1 MLPAERLKGASE
13 GGGTVLDLS
22 IRLGNGL
29 RTRIVERPG
38 RSLDQAALNAL
49 VADVRKVASATLP
62 AEELQYGVLG
72 GDPERLQHA
81 VLTVVYDVKSG
92 APVAFNALSIMEL
105 ELRGRPMEV
114 LHLGLVM
121 VDPAVRQRGLTAT
134 LYGLTCV
141 LLFLERRGHPIWVS
155 NVTQVP
161 AIAGMV
167 SETYSGVWPRLAPGG
182 RRTFDHVS
190 LARQIMA
197 GHRHVFGVGGEA
209 NFDEARFVIEDAY
222 TGGSD
227 GLKKTFEQAPKHRTA
242 LYNEACVR
250 ELNYDRGDDLLQLGR
265 IDMEAAARY
274 VAKVAP
280 PSTGVGLIGLAIF
293 AAVRA
298 TIVPLMQWLAADR
311 QMGVL
316 RPWPR

>member
-1 MLPAERLKGASE
+1 M
-13 GGGTVLDLS
+13 LDLG
-22 IRLGNGL
+22 IRMGKGL

-38 RSLDQAALNAL
+38 RTLDDGDLAALL
-49 VADVRKVASATLP
+49 ADVRAVAAETLP

-72 GDPERLQHA
+72 GDRDRLDDA
-81 VLTVVYDVKSG
+81 VLTVVYDVRSG
-92 APVAFNALSIMEL
+92 EPVAFNAMAIMEL
-105 ELRGRPMEV
+105 ELRGRPAEV

-121 VDPAVRQRGLTAT
+121 VRPTVRQRGLTAT

-141 LLFLERRGHPIWVS
+141 LLFLERRGHPIWIS

-167 SETYSGVWPRLAPGG
+167 AETYSAVFPRLAAPA
-182 RRTFDHVS
+182 RRSFDHLS
-190 LARQIMA
+190 LARQIMQRN
-197 GHRHVFGVGGEA
+197 RHVFGVGAEA
-209 NFDEARFVIEDAY
+209 RFDETRFVIEDAY

-227 GLKKTFEQAPKHRTA
+227 GLKKTFAEAPKHR
-242 LYNEACVR
+242 NEAYNAALAR
-250 ELNYDRGDDLLQLGR
+250 ELDYDRGDDILQLGR

-274 VAKVAP
+274 VARIAP
-280 PSTGVGLIGLAIF
+280 PSTGIGLVGLGLL
-293 AAVRA
+293 AAARA
-298 TIVPLMQWLAADR
+298 TLVPLMQWLAADR